1 MLQRQWLNSGAA
13 MEINLI
19 LPYPVSNNTY
29 YRNFK
34 GITVISKRGREYKA
48 EVANLCKFAG
58 ITEISGKVA
67 VSLEICPKKPKKD
80 TGKEPRCLDLDN
92 IFKACLDSLQ
102 GHAYANDAQIW
113 ILSGRRGEPVPGGQ
127 LNVRVTAI

>member
-1 MLQRQWLNSGAA
+1 MGYL
-13 MEINLI
+13 MEISLK
-19 LPYPVSNNTY
+19 LPYPVSNNVY
-29 YRNFK
+29 YRHFR

-48 EVANLCKFAG
+48 IVAELCRFAG
-58 ITEISGKVA
+58 VTEIAGKVA
-67 VSLEICPKKPKKD
+67 VEIEICPKKPKTF

-113 ILSGRRGEPVPGGQ
+113 RLSGSRGEPVPGGQ
-127 LNVRVTAI
+127 LNVRVVAI

>member
-1 MLQRQWLNSGAA
+1 
-13 MEINLI
+13 MEIKLT

-34 GITVISKRGREYKA
+34 GITVISKRGREYK
-48 EVANLCKFAG
+48 ETVAGVCRAAG
-58 ITEISGKVA
+58 VVELSGKVA
-67 VSLEICPKKPKKD
+67 VSLEICPKQPKKP

-92 IFKACLDSLQ
+92 IFKGALDSLQ

-113 ILSGRRGEPVPGGQ
+113 RLEGVRGAAVPGGC
-127 LNVRVTAI
+127 LNVTVRAI

>member
-1 MLQRQWLNSGAA
+1 
-13 MEINLI
+13 MEINLQ

-29 YRNFK
+29 YRNFR
-34 GITVISKRGREYKA
+34 GITTISKRGREYKA

-58 ITEISGKVA
+58 ITEIAGKVA
-67 VSLEICPKKPKKD
+67 VSLEICPKKPKTF

-92 IFKACLDSLQ
+92 VAKVALDSLQ
-102 GHAYANDAQIW
+102 GYAYANDAQIW
-113 ILSGRRGEPVPGGQ
+113 KLSIGRGEPVTGGQ